1 MEKKIVKLL
10 SFSGLKNKALDELIE
25 VPKDSKMGDYSFPC
39 FSLSKKLKKN
49 PAEIAKDFSSRIQL
63 SKEFE
68 RVEAIGPYLNFF
80 VNKKILAE
88 KTIERITK
96 EKDKYGSGKFGKEK
110 VMIEFSQANTHK
122 AFHVGHVRGT
132 SLGESLA
139 RILEFSGNKVLR
151 ANYQGDTG
159 MHVAKWIWCY
169 RKYHSKEEL
178 ENDES
183 WIASIYVDAV
193 KRLGKNKKLQKEVDE
208 INKKLEDKTDE
219 ELVKLWKKTRKLSLD
234 SFEKIYHELN
244 TNFDEY
250 FFENEVE
257 KEGKKISEKLV
268 ERKIAEISEG
278 ATIVDLKKDKLGV
291 WVLLRSDGTVLYS
304 AKDLALAEKKFSD
317 FKIDKSI
324 YVVGSAQQ
332 LHFYQLFKTLEKMK
346 FKQAKNCEY
355 VPVSEVRFPWGKM
368 SSRSGDN
375 VLYSDFKKELVSYSM
390 KEVEKRFKDLESMEV
405 YDRALAISIAS
416 LKYSMLKQD
425 TNKNLIFN
433 PEKSLSF
440 EGDTGPYLLYS
451 YARALSILKKAEY
464 KKQRKFEIGEISN
477 SEKKLIV
484 ELGKFPEIVKSA
496 SENLSPNLIA
506 NYSFQLAKT
515 FSEFYHNC
523 QVIGSEEERFRLKLV
538 DCFSQTI
545 KNSLHLLGIPVIPEM

>member
-1 MEKKIVKLL
+1 MKKKIVKLL
-10 SFSGLKNKALDELIE
+10 SFSGLKNSELEELIE
-25 VPKDSKMGDYSFPC
+25 VPKNSQMGDYSFPC

-49 PAEIAKDFSSRIQL
+49 PAEIAKDFSGKIQL

-68 RVEAIGPYLNFF
+68 RVGAIGPYINFF
-80 VNKKILAE
+80 VNKKILA
-88 KTIERITK
+88 KKIIDRITK
-96 EKDKYGSGKFGKEK
+96 EKDKYGSGKFEKEK

-139 RILEFSGNKVLR
+139 RILEFSGNKVVR

-159 MHVAKWIWCY
+159 MHVAKWLWCY
-169 RKYHSKEEL
+169 QKYHSKEEL
-178 ENDES
+178 RNDES
-183 WIASIYVDAV
+183 WIASIYVDAI
-193 KRLGKNKKLQKEVDE
+193 KRLGKNKKLQSEVDKL
-208 INKKLEDKTDE
+208 NKKLEDKSDKE
-219 ELVKLWKKTRKLSLD
+219 IVKLWKTTRKLSLD

-244 TNFDEY
+244 TKFDEY

-257 KEGKKISEKLV
+257 KEGKKISQGLV
-268 ERKIAEISEG
+268 KKKIAKISDG
-278 ATIVDLKKDKLGV
+278 ATIVDLEEEKLGV

-324 YVVGSAQQ
+324 YVVANEQN
-332 LHFYQLFKTLEKMK
+332 LHLQQLFKTLELMK
-346 FKQAKNCEY
+346 INSADKCKHISY
-355 VPVSEVRFPWGKM
+355 GMVRFPWGKM
-368 SSRSGDN
+368 SSRSGEN
-375 VLYSDFKKELVSYSM
+375 VLYSDFKEKLVDYSM
-390 KEVEKRFKDLESMEV
+390 KEVEKRFKNLESTEV
-405 YDRALAISIAS
+405 YDRALAIAIAS

-425 TNKNLIFN
+425 TNKDLIFD
-433 PEKSLSF
+433 PKKSLSF

-451 YARALSILKKAEY
+451 YARASSILRKAEY
-464 KKQRKFEIGEISN
+464 KKQRKFEIGKISN

-484 ELGKFPEIVKSA
+484 ELGRFPEIVKSS

-523 QVIGSEEERFRLKLV
+523 QVIGSEEEGFRLKLV

-545 KNSLHLLGIPVIPEM
+545 NNSLRLLGIPVIQEM

>member
-10 SFSGLKNKALDELIE
+10 SFSGLKNSDLEELIE

-39 FSLSKKLKKN
+39 FALSKKLKKN

-68 RVEAIGPYLNFF
+68 RVGAIGPYLNFF

-96 EKDKYGSGKFGKEK
+96 EKDKYGSGKFEKGK

-139 RILEFSGNKVLR
+139 RILEFTGNKVLR

-169 RKYHSKEEL
+169 QKYHSKEEL
-178 ENDES
+178 KNDES
-183 WIASIYVDAV
+183 WIASIYVDAI
-193 KRLGKNKKLQKEVDE
+193 KRLEKNEKLQKEVDE
-208 INKKLEDKTDE
+208 INKKLEDKTDK
-219 ELVKLWKKTRKLSLD
+219 ELTKLWEKTRKLSLD

-244 TNFDEY
+244 TKFDEY

-257 KEGKKISEKLV
+257 KAGKKISQELV
-268 ERKIAEISEG
+268 KQNIANVSDG
-278 ATIVDLKKDKLGV
+278 ATIVDLEKDKLGV

-324 YVVGSAQQ
+324 YVVGRAQQ
-332 LHFYQLFKTLEKMK
+332 MHFYQLFKTLEKMK
-346 FKQAKNCEY
+346 FKQSKNCKY

-375 VLYSDFKKELVSYSM
+375 VLYSDFKKEL
-390 KEVEKRFKDLESMEV
+390 
-405 YDRALAISIAS
+405 
-416 LKYSMLKQD
+416 
-425 TNKNLIFN
+425 T
-433 PEKSLSF
+433 
-440 EGDTGPYLLYS
+440 
-451 YARALSILKKAEY
+451 
-464 KKQRKFEIGEISN
+464 
-477 SEKKLIV
+477 
-484 ELGKFPEIVKSA
+484 
-496 SENLSPNLIA
+496 
-506 NYSFQLAKT
+506 NYSIKGDKR
-515 FSEFYHNC
+515 
-523 QVIGSEEERFRLKLV
+523 IGRQIYSREY
-538 DCFSQTI
+538 
-545 KNSLHLLGIPVIPEM
+545 

>member
-10 SFSGLKNKALDELIE
+10 SFAGLKNSELEELIE
-25 VPKDSKMGDYSFPC
+25 IPKDSKRGDYSFPC

-49 PAEIAKDFSSRIQL
+49 PAEIAKDFSGKIQL
-63 SKEFE
+63 SRDFE
-68 RVEAIGPYLNFF
+68 RVEAVGPYINFF
-80 VNKKILAE
+80 VEKKYLAK
-88 KTIERITK
+88 KTIEKITK
-96 EKDKYGSGKFGKEK
+96 EKDKYGSGKFEKGK

-122 AFHVGHVRGT
+122 AFHVGHIRGT

-139 RILEFSGNKVLR
+139 RILEFSGNKVVR

-169 RKYHSKEEL
+169 QKYHSKEEL
-178 ENDES
+178 KNDES
-183 WIASIYVDAV
+183 WIASIYVEAI
-193 KRLGKNKKLQKEVDE
+193 KRLEKSEKLQKEVDE
-208 INKKLEDKTDE
+208 INKKLEDRTDK

-244 TNFDEY
+244 TKFDEY

-257 KEGKKISEKLV
+257 KEGKKISQELV
-268 ERKIAEISEG
+268 KKKIAEISDG
-278 ATIVDLKKDKLGV
+278 ATIVDLGEDKLGV

-304 AKDLALAEKKFSD
+304 SKDLALAEKKFSD

-324 YVVGSAQQ
+324 YVVANEQN
-332 LHFYQLFKTLEKMK
+332 LHLQQLFKTLELMK
-346 FKQAKNCEY
+346 INLADKCKHISY
-355 VPVSEVRFPWGKM
+355 GMVRFPWGKM
-368 SSRSGDN
+368 SSRSGEN
-375 VLYSDFKKELVSYSM
+375 VLYSDFKKKLVDYSM
-390 KEVEKRFKDLESMEV
+390 KEVEKRFKNLESTEV
-405 YDRALAISIAS
+405 YDRALAIAIAS

-425 TNKNLIFN
+425 TNKDLIFD
-433 PEKSLSF
+433 PKKSLSF

-451 YARALSILKKAEY
+451 YARASSILRKAKY
-464 KKQRKFEIGEISN
+464 KNQRKFEIGKISD

-484 ELGKFPEIVKSA
+484 ELGRFPEIVKS
-496 SENLSPNLIA
+496 SSGNLSPNLIA

-523 QVIGSEEERFRLKLV
+523 QVIGSEEEGFRLKLV

-545 KNSLHLLGIPVIPEM
+545 NNSLHLLGIPVISEM

>member
-10 SFSGLKNKALDELIE
+10 SFSGLKNSDLEELIE

-39 FSLSKKLKKN
+39 FALSKKLKKN

-68 RVEAIGPYLNFF
+68 RVGAIGPYLNFF

-169 RKYHSKEEL
+169 QKYHSKEEL
-178 ENDES
+178 KNDES
-183 WIASIYVDAV
+183 WIASIYVDAI
-193 KRLGKNKKLQKEVDE
+193 KRLEKNEKLQKEVDE
-208 INKKLEDKTDE
+208 INKKLEDKTDK
-219 ELVKLWKKTRKLSLD
+219 ELTKLWEKTRKLSLD

-244 TNFDEY
+244 TKFDEY

-257 KEGKKISEKLV
+257 KAGKKISQELV
-268 ERKIAEISEG
+268 KQNIANVSDG
-278 ATIVDLKKDKLGV
+278 ATIVDLEKDKLGV

-324 YVVGSAQQ
+324 YVVGRAQQ
-332 LHFYQLFKTLEKMK
+332 MHFYQLFKTLEKMK
-346 FKQAKNCEY
+346 FKQSKNCKY

-375 VLYSDFKKELVSYSM
+375 VLYSDFKKELTNYSI
-390 KEVEKRFKDLESMEV
+390 KELEKRFDNLESTEV

-433 PEKSLSF
+433 PEKALSF

-451 YARALSILKKAEY
+451 YARALSILKKAKY
-464 KKQRKFEIGEISN
+464 KKQIKFEVGEISN
-477 SEKKLIV
+477 SEKKLVV
-484 ELGKFPEIVKSA
+484 ELGNFPNVVKSA
-496 SENLSPNLIA
+496 SENLAPNLIA

-523 QVIGSEEERFRLKLV
+523 PVIGSEEENIRLKLV

-545 KNSLHLLGIPVIPEM
+545 KNSLYLLGIPVIPEM

>member
-1 MEKKIVKLL
+1 MEKKIVKLI
-10 SFSGLKNKALDELIE
+10 SFSGLKNSELEELIE

-39 FSLSKKLKKN
+39 FVLSKKLKKN
-49 PAEIAKDFSSRIQL
+49 PAEIAKDFSSKIQL

-68 RVEAIGPYLNFF
+68 RVEAVGPYLNFF
-80 VNKKILAE
+80 VDKKYLAK
-88 KTIERITK
+88 KTVDKITK
-96 EKDKYGSGKFGKEK
+96 EKDKYGSGKVEKGK

-132 SLGESLA
+132 SLGESLS
-139 RILEFSGNKVLR
+139 RILEFTGNKVLR

-169 RKYHSKEEL
+169 QKYHSKKEL
-178 ENDES
+178 KNDES

-193 KRLGKNKKLQKEVDE
+193 KKLGKNEKLQKEVDE
-208 INKKLEDKTDE
+208 INKKLEDKTDKN
-219 ELVKLWKKTRKLSLD
+219 LVKLWKKTRKLSLD

-244 TNFDEY
+244 TKFDEY

-257 KEGKKISEKLV
+257 RAGKKISQNLV
-268 ERKIAEISEG
+268 KKNIAEISDG
-278 ATIVDLKKDKLGV
+278 ATIVNLEKDKLGV

-346 FKQAKNCEY
+346 FKQAKNCKY

-375 VLYSDFKKELVSYSM
+375 VLYSDFKKELINYSM
-390 KEVEKRFKDLESMEV
+390 KEVEKRFKNLESTEI

-425 TNKNLIFN
+425 TNKNLIFD
-433 PEKSLSF
+433 PKKSLSF

-451 YARALSILKKAEY
+451 YARALSILNKAEY
-464 KKQRKFEIGEISN
+464 KKQTKFEIGRIGD

-484 ELGKFPEIVKSA
+484 DLGRFPEIVKSA

-523 QVIGSEEERFRLKLV
+523 QVIGTKEEKFRLKLV
-538 DCFSQTI
+538 YCFSQTI

>member
-10 SFSGLKNKALDELIE
+10 SFSELKNSELEKLIE
-25 VPKDSKMGDYSFPC
+25 VPKDSKMGDFSFPC

-49 PAEIAKDFSSRIQL
+49 PAEIAKDFSSKIQL

-68 RVEAIGPYLNFF
+68 RVEAVGPYLNFF

-88 KTIERITK
+88 KTIEKITK
-96 EKDKYGSGKFGKEK
+96 GKEKYGSGKFGKEK

-139 RILEFSGNKVLR
+139 RILEFSGNNVVR

-159 MHVAKWIWCY
+159 MHVAKWVWCY
-169 RKYHSKEEL
+169 QKYHSKEEL

-183 WIASIYVDAV
+183 WIANIYVDAV
-193 KRLGKNKKLQKEVDE
+193 KRLGKNEKLQREVDE
-208 INKKLEDKTDE
+208 INKKLEDKSDK
-219 ELVKLWKKTRKLSLD
+219 ELIKLWKKTRKLSLD

-244 TNFDEY
+244 TKFDEY

-257 KEGKKISEKLV
+257 KKGKKISEELV
-268 ERKIAEISEG
+268 KKNIAKISDG
-278 ATIVDLKKDKLGV
+278 ATIVNLEKDKLGV

-346 FKQAKNCEY
+346 FKQAKNCKY

-375 VLYSDFKKELVSYSM
+375 VLYSDFKKELVSYAM
-390 KEVEKRFKDLESMEV
+390 KEVEKRFENLESTEI

-425 TNKNLIFN
+425 TNKTLIFD
-433 PEKSLSF
+433 PKKSLSF

-451 YARALSILKKAEY
+451 YARALSILKKAKY
-464 KKQRKFEIGEISN
+464 KKQMKLKIEEISD

-484 ELGKFPEIVKSA
+484 ELRKFPEIVKSA

-523 QVIGSEEERFRLKLV
+523 QVIGSEEERFRLKLT
-538 DCFSQTI
+538 DCFSQTM
-545 KNSLHLLGIPVIPEM
+545 KNSLYLLGIPVIPEM

>member
-1 MEKKIVKLL
+1 MKNKIVKLL
-10 SFSGLKNKALDELIE
+10 SFSGLKNSELEELIE
-25 VPKDSKMGDYSFPC
+25 VPKDFKMGDYSFPC
-39 FSLSKKLKKN
+39 FSLSKTLKKN
-49 PAEIAKDFSSRIQL
+49 PAEIAKDFSGKIQL

-68 RVEAIGPYLNFF
+68 KVESVGPYLNFF
-80 VNKKILAE
+80 VDKKILAAKIIE
-88 KTIERITK
+88 KITK
-96 EKDKYGSGKFGKEK
+96 EKDKYGSGKFEKGK

-122 AFHVGHVRGT
+122 AFHVGHIRGT

-151 ANYQGDTG
+151 VNYQGDTG

-169 RKYHSKEEL
+169 QKYHSKEEL
-178 ENDES
+178 EKDES

-193 KRLGKNKKLQKEVDE
+193 KRLGKNEKLQEEVNE
-208 INKKLEDKTDE
+208 INKKLENKTDKD
-219 ELVKLWKKTRKLSLD
+219 LVKLWKKTRKLSLD

-244 TNFDEY
+244 TKFDEY

-257 KEGKKISEKLV
+257 KEGKKISEELV
-268 ERKIAEISEG
+268 KKKIAEISEG

-324 YVVGSAQQ
+324 YVVANEQN
-332 LHFYQLFKTLEKMK
+332 LHLQQLFKTLELMK
-346 FKQAKNCEY
+346 INLADKCKHISY
-355 VPVSEVRFPWGKM
+355 GMVRFPWGKM

-375 VLYSDFKKELVSYSM
+375 VLYSDFKNELVNYSM
-390 KEVEKRFKDLESMEV
+390 KEVEKRFKDLESTEI

-425 TNKNLIFN
+425 TNKNLIFD
-433 PEKSLSF
+433 PKKSLSF
-440 EGDTGPYLLYS
+440 EGDTGPYILYS

-464 KKQRKFEIGEISN
+464 NQRRKFEIEKISD

-484 ELGKFPEIVKSA
+484 ELGNFPEIVKSA
-496 SENLSPNLIA
+496 SKTLSPNLIA

-523 QVIGSEEERFRLKLV
+523 QVIGSEEEQFRLKLV
-538 DCFSQTI
+538 DSFSQVI
-545 KNSLHLLGIPVIPEM
+545 KNALSLLGIPVIREM

>member
-1 MEKKIVKLL
+1 MKNKIVKLL
-10 SFSGLKNKALDELIE
+10 SFSGLKNSELEELIE
-25 VPKDSKMGDYSFPC
+25 VPKDFKMGDYSFPC
-39 FSLSKKLKKN
+39 FSLSKTLKKN
-49 PAEIAKDFSSRIQL
+49 PAEIAKDFSGKIQL

-68 RVEAIGPYLNFF
+68 KVESVGPYLNFF
-80 VNKKILAE
+80 VDKKILAAKIIE
-88 KTIERITK
+88 KITK
-96 EKDKYGSGKFGKEK
+96 EKDKYGSRKFEKGK

-122 AFHVGHVRGT
+122 AFHVGHIRGT

-151 ANYQGDTG
+151 VNYQGDTG

-169 RKYHSKEEL
+169 QKYHSKEEL
-178 ENDES
+178 KKDES

-193 KRLGKNKKLQKEVDE
+193 KRLEKNENLQKEVNE
-208 INKKLEDKTDE
+208 INKKLENKTDKD
-219 ELVKLWKKTRKLSLD
+219 LVKLWKKTRKLSLD

-244 TNFDEY
+244 TKFDEY

-257 KEGKKISEKLV
+257 KEGKKISEELV
-268 ERKIAEISEG
+268 KKKIAEISEG

-324 YVVGSAQQ
+324 YVVANEQN
-332 LHFYQLFKTLEKMK
+332 LHLQQLFKTLELMK
-346 FKQAKNCEY
+346 INLADKCKHISY
-355 VPVSEVRFPWGKM
+355 GMVRFPWGKM

-375 VLYSDFKKELVSYSM
+375 VLYSDFKNELVNYSM
-390 KEVEKRFKDLESMEV
+390 KEVEKRFKDLESTEV

-425 TNKNLIFN
+425 TNKNLIFD
-433 PEKSLSF
+433 PKKSLSF

-464 KKQRKFEIGEISN
+464 NQRRKFEIGKISD

-484 ELGKFPEIVKSA
+484 ELGNFPEIVKSA
-496 SENLSPNLIA
+496 SKTLSPNLIA
-506 NYSFQLAKT
+506 NF
-515 FSEFYHNC
+515 
-523 QVIGSEEERFRLKLV
+523 
-538 DCFSQTI
+538 
-545 KNSLHLLGIPVIPEM
+545 